1 MASPNFLDW
10 LLTRDPE
17 QRLRLVNSGLAL
29 VMMTLAVLVLHL
41 WRWLGVVDGVGLWP
55 WTIASIGGLAAMFLA
70 SRSGWT
76 RHLPDPYLA
85 MPQLLYAIASGA
97 VAYRISGPGH
107 GASLLLVALVLMFGT
122 FGLPRRRARWVAGYT
137 VAAFGVAMYSGATA
151 QPSIFDPRAQ
161 AGYFIAFVVF
171 VCGFVAANERIA
183 TIRRRVHV
191 QKSALADALQRIH
204 ALATRDELT
213 GLLNRRA
220 MVELLEAERQR
231 AAEMEVQW
239 CIAILDVDHFK
250 RINDR
255 YGHAAGDEA
264 LRTVSGVC
272 SGMIR
277 GCDSAARWGGEE
289 FVVLVRKVDAQSAQA
304 AAERMRATLERTPL
318 RFEGATV
325 DLTVSIGVSL
335 HVRGEDVAVT
345 LARADR
351 ALYRA
356 KAAGRNRVHVG

>member
-1 MASPNFLDW
+1 MASSNFLDW
-10 LLTRDPE
+10 LLTREPE
-17 QRLRLVNSGLAL
+17 RRLRLVNAGLAL
-29 VMMTLAVLVLHL
+29 IMMTLAVLVLHI
-41 WRWLGVVDGVGLWP
+41 WCWLGVVDGVGLWP

-76 RHLPDPYLA
+76 RHLADPYLA

-97 VAYRISGPGH
+97 VAYRIAGTGH

-122 FGLPRRRARWVAGYT
+122 FGLPRRRAGWVAAYT
-137 VAAFGVAMYSGATA
+137 VTVFGIAMYSGAVG

-161 AGYFIAFVVF
+161 VGYFVAFVVF

-183 TIRRRVHV
+183 TIRRRVHI

-220 MVELLEAERQR
+220 MVELLEAEHQR
-231 AAEMEVQW
+231 AEEMDVPW

-255 YGHAAGDEA
+255 FGHAAGDEA

-272 SGMIR
+272 AGMVR
-277 GCDSAARWGGEE
+277 GCDSVARWGGEE
-289 FVVLVRKVDAQSAQA
+289 FVVLLREVDAQSAQA
-304 AAERMRATLERTPL
+304 AAEWMRATLERTPV
-318 RFEGATV
+318 RFDGTIV
-325 DLTVSIGVSL
+325 DLTVSIGVTAYI
-335 HVRGEDVAVT
+335 RDEDVAST

-356 KAAGRNRVHVG
+356 KSAGRNRVHVG

>member
-1 MASPNFLDW
+1 MASSSVLDW

-17 QRLRLVNSGLAL
+17 RRLRLVNAGLAL
-29 VMMTLAVLVLHL
+29 IMMILAVLVMHL
-41 WRWLGVVDGVGLWP
+41 WHWLGVVDGVGLWP

-70 SRSGWT
+70 IRSGWS
-76 RHLPDPYLA
+76 RRMGDPYLA
-85 MPQLLYAIASGA
+85 LPQLLYAITSGA
-97 VAYRISGPGH
+97 VAYRIAGQGH
-107 GASLLLVALVLMFGT
+107 GASLLLVALVLMFGM
-122 FGLPRRRARWVAGYT
+122 FGLPRRLAGRVAAYT
-137 VAAFGVAMYSGATA
+137 VVVFGIAMYSGAVGRPA
-151 QPSIFDPRAQ
+151 IFDPRAQ
-161 AGYFIAFVVF
+161 VGYFAAFVVF
-171 VCGFVAANERIA
+171 VCGFVAVNERIA

-220 MVELLEAERQR
+220 MVELLDAEQQHADGTRLP
-231 AAEMEVQW
+231 W

-264 LRTVSGVC
+264 LRAVAAVC
-272 SGMIR
+272 TGIIR
-277 GCDSAARWGGEE
+277 SCDSVARWGGEE
-289 FVVLVRKVDAQSAQA
+289 FVVLLREVDMPSAQA
-304 AAERMRATLERTPL
+304 AAERIRATLESSAV

-325 DLTVSIGVSL
+325 ELTVSIGVAA
-335 HVRGEDVAVT
+335 HVKAEDVAST

-351 ALYRA
+351 ALYEA
-356 KAAGRNRVHVG
+356 KAAGRNRVLVG